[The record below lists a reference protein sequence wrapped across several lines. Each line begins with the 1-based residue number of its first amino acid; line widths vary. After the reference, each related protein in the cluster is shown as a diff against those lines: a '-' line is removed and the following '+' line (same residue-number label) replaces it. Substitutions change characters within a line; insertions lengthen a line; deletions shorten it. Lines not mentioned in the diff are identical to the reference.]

1 MAIFKISPLSD
12 VMKENDIESLENE
25 LGRLGVA
32 LREQNDDLDQG
43 IEGEVEDDI
52 LSEFMDSLDEEHAA
66 ADIYIPGLFSEVLP
80 FGEIR
85 IGSLQSL
92 IEALENLQDELG
104 IDDPDSPP
112 DEDEEEIMDDEDE
125 DIIDDFDGTR
135 APLKKMW
142 FEFYRA
148 ANEALDAE
156 SNLIIKA

>member
-112 DEDEEEIMDDEDE
+112 DEDEEDIMDDEDE

>member
-112 DEDEEEIMDDEDE
+112 DEDEEDIMDDEDE

-135 APLKKMW
+135 A
-142 FEFYRA
+142 
-148 ANEALDAE
+148 
-156 SNLIIKA
+156 